1 MGETLDEVVL
11 VSNPEI
17 ADLLEEHGGKTKREL
32 KAEGK

>member
-17 ADLLEEHGGKTKREL
+17 ADLLRKHGGKTKKEL
-32 KAEGK
+32 EAE

>member
-17 ADLLEEHGGKTKREL
+17 AGLLRKHGAKR
-32 KAEGK
+32 GN